1 MLSVRR
7 HIEDTTIHAQFLI
20 DVVKVVFH
28 CGPFAD
34 FIVLLS
40 ENNLRK
46 KDLSKIFGYHQS
58 KIRYL
63 IKTVKM

>member
-1 MLSVRR
+1 
-7 HIEDTTIHAQFLI
+7 
-20 DVVKVVFH
+20 VFH

-63 IKTVKM
+63 IKTV